1 MFTLREQS
9 NIVNIKEEHIILN
22 ALEKLEK
29 TTGIKTKFK
38 PVVKG
43 KFIDGTVDF
52 IIKNKVTT
60 FFIEAKKELRAH
72 HLPNITEQATKHK
85 PMLVI
90 AQTIFPK
97 LKEELRKQKIAYLD
111 DAGNAYINYQ
121 DLVIWI
127 DGQKKEEKGNTVTNR
142 AFTKAG
148 LKVVFHLLADERLI
162 NLPYRELAKMAEVG
176 LGNINYIMTGLKDM
190 GYVLQFDNKRKTL
203 QKKKEL
209 LDRWMGGFAETLKPA
224 IHIGNF
230 RFVNAIE
237 FANWRKIRLEAHD
250 TVWGGEPGGD
260 LLTNDLNPA
269 ILTIYTTGNKADI
282 MKQLKVL
289 PEPKGNIKV
298 YQKFWNY
305 PLELKNPLAPPLL
318 IYIDLMLTGDPR
330 CQEIAKRIFDK
341 YLKNEFK

>member
-1 MFTLREQS
+1 MNL
-9 NIVNIKEEHIILN
+9 KEENIILN
-22 ALEKLEK
+22 TLEKLEK

-38 PVVKG
+38 PAAKG
-43 KFIDGTVDF
+43 RFIDGTVDF
-52 IIKNKVTT
+52 ITKNKATT

-127 DGQKKEEKGNTVTNR
+127 DGQKKEEKERTVTNR

-148 LKVVFHLLADERLI
+148 LKVVFHLLVDE
-162 NLPYRELAKMAEVG
+162 NLVNTSYRELAKLAKAG
-176 LGNINYIMTGLKDM
+176 LGNINNVMTGLKDM
-190 GYVLQFDNKRKTL
+190 GYLLQIDNKRKTL

-209 LDRWMGGFAETLKPA
+209 LDRWMGGFAETLKPTL
-224 IHIGNF
+224 HIGNF
-230 RFVNAIE
+230 RFANAVE
-237 FANWRKIRLEAHD
+237 FGNWRKIRLEAHD

-260 LLTNDLNPA
+260 VLTNDLHPTK
-269 ILTIYTTGNKADI
+269 LTIYTTGNKADI

-289 PEPKGNIKV
+289 PDPDGNIKV

-305 PLELKNPLAPPLL
+305 QLGIKSPTAPPLL